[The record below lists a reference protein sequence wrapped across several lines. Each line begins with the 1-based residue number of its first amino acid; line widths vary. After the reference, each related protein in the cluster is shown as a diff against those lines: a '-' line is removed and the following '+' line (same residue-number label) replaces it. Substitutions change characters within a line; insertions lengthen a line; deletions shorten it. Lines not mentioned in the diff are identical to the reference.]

1 MAFQVQAKFILNL
14 NKTMKW
20 NEIQPSDTVFQIT
33 CFSSTCTH
41 SVIVHSHSPEQR
53 QLHKVEH
60 KIKLGF
66 LLNFK
71 LHGEYFW
78 NNSRPLGEIFPTLKS
93 LFCLHNNLPSLGCYD
108 FMLTL
113 FRIQPSLCPHKKDSS
128 YGLFKKNDFT
138 DIDKFIMCNTA
149 SFQNYNLGFVFLN
162 ILSIYNMVDEF

>member
-1 MAFQVQAKFILNL
+1 MKFSPLTL
-14 NKTMKW
+14 FFKL
-20 NEIQPSDTVFQIT
+20 P

-78 NNSRPLGEIFPTLKS
+78 NNSRPLGENSPTLKS
-93 LFCLHNNLPSLGCYD
+93 LFCLHNNLPSLGVMISCSRCSE
-108 FMLTL
+108 FSPLSAPT
-113 FRIQPSLCPHKKDSS
+113 KKDSS
-128 YGLFKKNDFT
+128 YGLFKKINDFT